1 MLATI
6 KKQKELLKQGRL
18 ALLSGKLSLVE
29 AIIKQLD
36 ELAPTTL
43 HGYLLKAKY
52 FLKTEDFDSLHSML
66 SEAITQFEYNAELN
80 YFLAISYNK
89 KNETKNSYHYAMKAF
104 FLDNSMSPKVN
115 ELTEELKK
123 KHPTLMI

>member
-66 SEAITQFEYNAELN
+66 SEAITQFEY
-80 YFLAISYNK
+80 
-89 KNETKNSYHYAMKAF
+89 
-104 FLDNSMSPKVN
+104 
-115 ELTEELKK
+115 
-123 KHPTLMI
+123 